1 MNNTASVFFDARL
14 DMGARGPA
22 SLSRTSVCV
31 CVCVC
36 VCGRILFGSLGPRN
50 PTEPRPPC
58 LAHLKALTMRAR
70 DPFVLFCL
78 AEIYSR
84 GYPHVRILTVSAL
97 YCKDRLRNRDG
108 GEGDRQLPKYPNLPQ
123 LRSRM
128 TERRA
133 LSSSADT
140 GLFTREGI

>member
-1 MNNTASVFFDARL
+1 MQAWTWVPVGLPLCPAR
-14 DMGARGPA
+14 
-22 SLSRTSVCV
+22 VCV

-128 TERRA
+128 TEFASHAELGSRLGRPWFCRKC
-133 LSSSADT
+133 
-140 GLFTREGI
+140 GKQRP